1 MRLFI
6 AGFVA
11 GTLLLQQ
18 ADALPAWPVGAAG
31 MALWLA
37 SYFLRDA
44 PAWARG
50 LAALAC
56 GALIGYG
63 FAAWRAETRL
73 ADALPREWEGRD
85 ITLVGVVAGLPQV
98 TPRGT
103 RFPLDVE
110 RIETPQVHVPQ
121 SISLA
126 WYRDREGDAA
136 SVPPIQAG
144 ERWRFTVRLK
154 RPRGLL
160 NPHTFD
166 FEAWTLERGI
176 RAAGY
181 VRPKAAAGLIDARV
195 DGWPY
200 TLHRWRGEIRA
211 AMQDHLGD
219 ARLRGVLVALAIGDQ
234 DSIAADDWEVFWRTG
249 VGHLMS
255 ISGLH
260 ITMLAA
266 LGFMLAF
273 ALWAR
278 VPALALRVPA
288 RKAAV
293 VAGVM
298 VALAYALMTG
308 YAVPAQRTF
317 VMLAVVAACVLA
329 DRHGSASRV
338 LALAA
343 LAVLLIDPWAVLS
356 AGFWL
361 SFGAVAAIFYV
372 MALRT
377 GRHGK
382 LHGAVLEQ
390 LAVTVIMLPILM
402 ALFQEVSVVSPIAN
416 AFAIPI
422 VSLVI
427 VPLTLAGAFL
437 PLPWL
442 LHVAHALM
450 EWLMVPLEWLASWPN
465 AMLESHAPAAWT
477 VAAAVVGCLW
487 LLAPRG
493 VPLRIAGL
501 LWMLPMFLIVPP
513 SPAEGEAW
521 IDTLDV
527 GNGLAVVVRTARH
540 ALAYDAGPT
549 WTEDADSGNR
559 IVVPFLRGE
568 GLSRLDGLVVSH
580 ADDDHSGG
588 AASIA
593 RAREPPWLMTSIA
606 REDPLHEAFDR
617 TIRCETG
624 GHWTWDGVDFR
635 VMHPSLD
642 AYGPPERGPRGG
654 LKLRK
659 ENDRSCVVR
668 VATAGSSALLTG
680 DAEARSEAEML
691 ARDAAA
697 LRAQVLLVP
706 HHGSKTSSTAAF
718 IEAVAP
724 EVGILSVGYR
734 NRFHHPAPAVVARYR
749 ERGVALRRTD
759 EEGALRVTLPAAG
772 GVRVEPLVPE
782 RRYWRDRP

>member
-1 MRLFI
+1 
-6 AGFVA
+6 
-11 GTLLLQQ
+11 
-18 ADALPAWPVGAAG
+18 
-31 MALWLA
+31 
-37 SYFLRDA
+37 
-44 PAWARG
+44 
-50 LAALAC
+50 
-56 GALIGYG
+56 
-63 FAAWRAETRL
+63 
-73 ADALPREWEGRD
+73 
-85 ITLVGVVAGLPQV
+85 
-98 TPRGT
+98 
-103 RFPLDVE
+103 
-110 RIETPQVHVPQ
+110 
-121 SISLA
+121 
-126 WYRDREGDAA
+126 
-136 SVPPIQAG
+136 
-144 ERWRFTVRLK
+144 
-154 RPRGLL
+154 
-160 NPHTFD
+160 
-166 FEAWTLERGI
+166 
-176 RAAGY
+176 
-181 VRPKAAAGLIDARV
+181 
-195 DGWPY
+195 
-200 TLHRWRGEIRA
+200 
-211 AMQDHLGD
+211 
-219 ARLRGVLVALAIGDQ
+219 
-234 DSIAADDWEVFWRTG
+234 
-249 VGHLMS
+249 
-255 ISGLH
+255 
-260 ITMLAA
+260 
-266 LGFMLAF
+266 
-273 ALWAR
+273 
-278 VPALALRVPA
+278 
-288 RKAAV
+288 
-293 VAGVM
+293 
-298 VALAYALMTG
+298 
-308 YAVPAQRTF
+308 
-317 VMLAVVAACVLA
+317 
-329 DRHGSASRV
+329 
-338 LALAA
+338 
-343 LAVLLIDPWAVLS
+343 VLLIDPWAVLS

-568 GLSRLDGLVVSH
+568 GVARLDGLVVSH

-635 VMHPSLD
+635 VVHPSLD

-654 LKLRK
+654 LKARK
-659 ENDRSCVVR
+659 ENDRSCVLRVR
-668 VATAGSSALLTG
+668 TARSSALLTG

-697 LRAQVLLVP
+697 LHAQVLLVP

-718 IEAVAP
+718 IDAVAP

-749 ERGVALRRTD
+749 ERGVTLRRTD

-772 GVRVEPLVPE
+772 DVRVERLVPE